1 MKSLYMWINILTI
14 SIPFLFSF
22 HPKILFY
29 KKWPAFFSAAILVAI
44 AFVIWDGIFTKLG
57 VWGFN
62 DRYVLGI
69 YFHKM
74 PIEEIL
80 FFICIPFSC
89 IFTYFCLDKFYNL
102 QWNAQFERYFC
113 LIFAVGLFIV
123 GTIYIDRIYT
133 VITMYST
140 AIVCLYLKF
149 VEKVDWFGK
158 ATLVYAILLLP
169 FFMVNGVLTGTGI
182 DEPIV
187 WYNPTEFMGIRMG
200 TIPLEDAFYGYEL
213 ILLNI
218 LMFKR
223 FQILFKQQ

>member
-1 MKSLYMWINILTI
+1 MKSLYMWINLLTI

-22 HPKILFY
+22 HPRILFY
-29 KKWPAFFSAAILVAI
+29 KKWPSFFSAAILVAI
-44 AFVIWDGIFTKLG
+44 VFVIWDGIFTKQG

-69 YFHKM
+69 YIFKM

-89 IFTYFCLDKFYNL
+89 VFTFFCLDKFYNL
-102 QWNAQFERYFC
+102 QWNAQLERYFC
-113 LIFAVGLFIV
+113 LLFVVGLFII
-123 GTIYIDRIYT
+123 GTIYIDKIYT
-133 VITMYST
+133 VTTMYST

-158 ATLVYAILLLP
+158 VTTVYAILLVP

-187 WYNPTEFMGIRMG
+187 WYNPAGFMGIRMG
-200 TIPLEDAFYGYEL
+200 TIPIEDAFYGYEL